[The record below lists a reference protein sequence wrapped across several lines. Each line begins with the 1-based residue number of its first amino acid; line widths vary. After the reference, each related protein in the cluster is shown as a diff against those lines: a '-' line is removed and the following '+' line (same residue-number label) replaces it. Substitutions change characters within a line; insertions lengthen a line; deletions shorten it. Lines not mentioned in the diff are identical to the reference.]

1 MYFHVTR
8 ALRLFAAMNAT
19 VNNNQ
24 EDRLARMA
32 SHLKW
37 YPLIFILSWIPN
49 TIIRVIQASK
59 DNFNENYDLA
69 LAHA

>member
-32 SHLKW
+32 SHLMV
-37 YPLIFILSWIPN
+37 PAHFVHSWIPN
-49 TIIRVIQASK
+49 TIIRVIQA
-59 DNFNENYDLA
+59 
-69 LAHA
+69 